1 MKEHDGTLWVKR
13 VPENGSTHWALE
25 IYKESGR
32 WDSLPSRRT
41 TPQGESQI
49 MMKCDLL
56 VAEGEL
62 TIGEARALGEDRLW
76 RSLDLIL

>member
-1 MKEHDGTLWVKR
+1 MALSIGPWRYIRSLAGGIVFL
-13 VPENGSTHWALE
+13 PEGL
-25 IYKESGR
+25 
-32 WDSLPSRRT
+32 
-41 TPQGESQI
+41 PQGESQI

-62 TIGEARALGEDRLW
+62 TIGEAIALGEDRLW